1 MSCSCHKEPEPPAP
15 EEAEAP
21 GCCGG
26 GTESKRR
33 DWLLAGSGLALALA
47 LASHATGLADRLG
60 WAPFAGF
67 CHAVAELAG
76 LMWWGTLVGIL
87 AISLLQFVPR
97 RRIEQWLGREG
108 NLGGLLRAVGAGVF
122 FDVCSHGILLV
133 SMQLYRKGLGLGQT
147 IAFLVASPWNSFS
160 TTFILFALVG
170 WKWTLLFMGG
180 SILVALAAGALFHAL
195 ERRGVVPGNPY
206 RARFESET
214 APEPGFRERIGPL
227 LRRPAGWFAI
237 LKGGLL
243 ESRMV
248 VRWMLFGVL
257 LAAVLRVA
265 VDPEVF
271 SDWFGP
277 SLAGLGLT
285 LVAATVI
292 EVCSEGSSPIAADL
306 LHRAAAPGNGFAFL
320 MAGAATDYTEVL
332 ALRETTRSWKIALLL
347 PALTVPQVVLLG
359 WLMNRFAGLV

>member
-1 MSCSCHKEPEPPAP
+1 MSCCCQNEPEPPAP
-15 EEAEAP
+15 VQDEEAA
-21 GCCGG
+21 CCGG
-26 GTESKRR
+26 DGPQRR
-33 DWLLAGSGLALALA
+33 DWLLVGSALVIAI
-47 LASHATGLADRLG
+47 ASVLHLTGLADLFG
-60 WAPFAGF
+60 WELFTHF
-67 CHAVAELAG
+67 CHAVAELVG
-76 LMWWGTLVGIL
+76 LMWWGTAMGII

-97 RRIEQWLGREG
+97 RRIEQWLGKEG
-108 NLGGLLRAVGAGVF
+108 NFGGLLRAVGAGIF

-147 IAFLVASPWNSFS
+147 MAFLIASPWNSFS
-160 TTFILFALVG
+160 TTFVLIALIG
-170 WKWTLLFMGG
+170 WKWTVVFMVG
-180 SILVALAAGALFHAL
+180 SVLIALAAGTLFHAL
-195 ERRGVVPGNPY
+195 ERRGLVPPNPH
-206 RARFESET
+206 RARFETDGAGE
-214 APEPGFRERIGPL
+214 AGFLEQLMPL
-227 LRRPAGWFAI
+227 LKCPGGLFAI
-237 LKGGLL
+237 LKGGIL

-257 LAAVLRVA
+257 LAALLRVA
-265 VDPEVF
+265 VSPEGF
-271 SDWFGP
+271 SGWFGP

-306 LHRAAAPGNGFAFL
+306 LNRAAAPGNGFAFL

-359 WLMNRFAGLV
+359 WLMNRFAALP

>member
-1 MSCSCHKEPEPPAP
+1 MSCCREKEPDPPAP
-15 EEAEAP
+15 PPDEDA

-26 GTESKRR
+26 GAPKRR
-33 DWLLAGSGLALALA
+33 DWLLTASGTILALAVAAHLTGFA
-47 LASHATGLADRLG
+47 NRASPG
-60 WAPFAGF
+60 WFSHF
-67 CHAVAELAG
+67 CHAVTELTG

-87 AISLLQFVPR
+87 AISLLRFVPR

-108 NLGGLLRAVGAGVF
+108 NLNGLLRAVGAGIF

-147 IAFLVASPWNSFS
+147 MAFLIASPWNSFS
-160 TTFILFALVG
+160 TTFVLIALIG
-170 WKWTLLFMGG
+170 WKWTLLFMAG
-180 SILVALAAGALFHAL
+180 SILVALVAGLLFDAL
-195 ERRGVVPGNPY
+195 ERRGVVPGNPH
-206 RARFESET
+206 RARFETET
-214 APEPGFRERIGPL
+214 ASEPGFREQIAPL
-227 LRRPAGWFAI
+227 LEHPAGWFAI
-237 LKGGLL
+237 LKGGIL

-248 VRWMLFGVL
+248 VRWMLFGLL

-265 VDPEVF
+265 VSPEGF
-271 SDWFGP
+271 SGWFGP

-306 LHRAAAPGNGFAFL
+306 LNRAAAPGNGFAFL

-332 ALRETTRSWKIALLL
+332 ALRETTRSWKTALLL

-359 WLMNRFAGLV
+359 WLMNRFASLP

>member
-1 MSCSCHKEPEPPAP
+1 
-15 EEAEAP
+15 
-21 GCCGG
+21 
-26 GTESKRR
+26 
-33 DWLLAGSGLALALA
+33 LLLGSGLVIVVALGVHLA
-47 LASHATGLADRLG
+47 GLGDRIG
-60 WAPFAGF
+60 WPPFAHF

-87 AISLLQFVPR
+87 AIALLQFVPR

-108 NLGGLLRAVGAGVF
+108 NFNGLLRAVGAGIF

-147 IAFLVASPWNSFS
+147 MAFLIASPWNSFS
-160 TTFILFALVG
+160 TTFVLIALIG
-170 WKWTLLFMGG
+170 WKWTLLFMAG
-180 SILVALAAGALFHAL
+180 SIVIALVAGLIFDAL
-195 ERRGVVPGNPY
+195 ERRGVVPANPY
-206 RARFESET
+206 RERFE
-214 APEPGFRERIGPL
+214 AQGGKEPGFFEAITPL
-227 LRRPAGWFAI
+227 LKRPSGWFAI
-237 LKGGLL
+237 LKGGVM

-248 VRWMLFGVL
+248 MRWMLFGVL

-265 VDPEVF
+265 VSPEIF
-271 SDWFGP
+271 ANWFGP

-306 LHRAAAPGNGFAFL
+306 LNRAAAPGNGFAFL

-347 PALTVPQVVLLG
+347 PAMTVPQVVLLG
-359 WLMNRFAGLV
+359 WLMNRFADLI